1 MTGAEIGHPGPMARV
16 VGWGDRT
23 PGSMIRVVDPGRGD
37 MTRGSMIRIKCEP
50 LPYFI
55 GIKL

>member
-1 MTGAEIGHPGPMARV
+1 MIRVVDPGP
-16 VGWGDRT
+16 GDRT